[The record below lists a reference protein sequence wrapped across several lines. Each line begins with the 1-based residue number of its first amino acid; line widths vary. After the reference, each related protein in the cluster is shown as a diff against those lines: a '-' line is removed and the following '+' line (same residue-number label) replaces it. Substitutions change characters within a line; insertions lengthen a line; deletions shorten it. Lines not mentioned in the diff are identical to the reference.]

1 MNSYKATYL
10 VDGESYMNCLIEY
23 GSPMMSPEENPE
35 KAGYAFV
42 DWDAEIPETM
52 PAQDLVFNA
61 LFVPLEYKATFVADG
76 VTVAVVVYTAESKSI
91 NEPAVPAK
99 EGYTGVWEAYELAI
113 GGVTVNAVYT
123 INNPT
128 ANAKLNV
135 KASQTV
141 DYKANV
147 TVTATAENVPDGYV
161 LAIYEGDILR
171 VKGYNSSVSYK
182 AGTMTASKT
191 FTVKVIDA
199 NGNVQKD
206 ANGNDLAANCE
217 VKVKSGFFD
226 KLIAF
231 FKGLFGSLP
240 NVEVRP

>member
-1 MNSYKATYL
+1 MSVILAVML
-10 VDGESYMNCLIEY
+10 VAGVSPAAVFTAYADEY
-23 GSPMMSPEENPE
+23 
-35 KAGYAFV
+35 
-42 DWDAEIPETM
+42 DDAETI
-52 PAQDLVFNA
+52 A
-61 LFVPLEYKATFVADG
+61 AD
-76 VTVAVVVYTAESKSI
+76 TYTLLSI
-91 NEPAVPAK
+91 NSGAPLIFKFVPAVPAK
-99 EGYTGVWEAYELAI
+99 DGYTGVWEAYELAI

-161 LAIYEGDILR
+161 LAIYDGDILR

-191 FTVKVIDA
+191 FTIKVIDA